1 MSIIPGSK
9 IDLGLKT
16 LNKKDS
22 KLITDNIIFLS
33 KLARINKI
41 RENIDKN
48 FISIIVD
55 GRKISIKFE
64 DSVDINKQKLI
75 IDKKISNLV
84 KIIEIS
90 KNKLNNGNF
99 IQKAPK
105 DIIDK
110 EKELL
115 KSNSL
120 ELDKLKEII
129 NTVV

>member
-1 MSIIPGSK
+1 M
-9 IDLGLKT
+9 
-16 LNKKDS
+16 
-22 KLITDNIIFLS
+22 
-33 KLARINKI
+33 
-41 RENIDKN
+41 
-48 FISIIVD
+48 
-55 GRKISIKFE
+55 
-64 DSVDINKQKLI
+64 
-75 IDKKISNLV
+75 

-90 KNKLNNGNF
+90 KNKLNNSNF

>member
-1 MSIIPGSK
+1 M
-9 IDLGLKT
+9 IDLYT
-16 LNKKDS
+16 WTTPN
-22 KLITDNIIFLS
+22 
-33 KLARINKI
+33 
-41 RENIDKN
+41 
-48 FISIIVD
+48 

-75 IDKKISNLV
+75 IDKKISNLM

-90 KNKLNNGNF
+90 KNKLNNVNF

-120 ELDKLKEII
+120 ELNKLKEIVSVI
-129 NTVV
+129 V

>member
-1 MSIIPGSK
+1 M
-9 IDLGLKT
+9 
-16 LNKKDS
+16 
-22 KLITDNIIFLS
+22 
-33 KLARINKI
+33 
-41 RENIDKN
+41 
-48 FISIIVD
+48 
-55 GRKISIKFE
+55 
-64 DSVDINKQKLI
+64 
-75 IDKKISNLV
+75 

-90 KNKLNNGNF
+90 KNKLNNSNF

-129 NTVV
+129 NTVVWQISIKKNYLVDIQL